1 MDFSGPEPA
10 DFRNVRSLNY
20 EFLSCLRSSTTGID
34 LRRQM
39 AAELGTIICSLTD
52 LQVERLSATPFLLFS
67 LRESDMDY
75 WSCLSAE
82 EPHGDLLSTAKLP
95 KELGQLA
102 AACLGFLW
110 QLAQRNP
117 YAARLISGATL
128 SWCEQLADRTLFRV
142 MQRMS
147 ARSDLLHP
155 RRAADEGFWLKLL
168 GPGLSSE
175 QDVRIAA
182 QLSALQSILTV
193 DPAARYR
200 ALPAAAC
207 RSTAPTLLVADKPD
221 QP

>member
-20 EFLSCLRSSTTGID
+20 EFLSCLRSSTTGVD

-39 AAELGTIICSLTD
+39 ATELGTIISSLTD
-52 LQVERLSATPFLLFS
+52 LQVERLSAAPFLLFS
-67 LRESDMDY
+67 LRQSDPDY
-75 WSCLSAE
+75 WGSLSAD
-82 EPHGDLLSTAKLP
+82 EPNHDLLSLAKP
-95 KELGQLA
+95 PDELGQLA

-117 YAARLISGATL
+117 YAARLVSGAPL

-142 MQRMS
+142 MQRM
-147 ARSDLLHP
+147 AGRPDLLHP
-155 RRAADEGFWLKLL
+155 RRADDAGFWLKLL

-182 QLSALQSILTV
+182 QLSALQSILTA
-193 DPAARYR
+193 DSAARYR

-207 RSTAPTLLVADKPD
+207 SSTAPTLLVADKPD
-221 QP
+221 RP